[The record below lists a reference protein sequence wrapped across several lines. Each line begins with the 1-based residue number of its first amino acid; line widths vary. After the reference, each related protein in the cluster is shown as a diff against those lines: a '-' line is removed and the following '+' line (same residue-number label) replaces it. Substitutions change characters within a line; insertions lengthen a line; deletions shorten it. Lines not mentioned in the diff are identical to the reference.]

1 MQDKKDKTNQARTL
15 FSECSEEEKNKTISF
30 LLGDRE
36 AFEEPVI
43 HITSY
48 PSFVYF
54 SNIFLKSTYVTCDV
68 FGRLSHF
75 FNIS

>member
-36 AFEEPVI
+36 AFEEPV
-43 HITSY
+43 
-48 PSFVYF
+48 
-54 SNIFLKSTYVTCDV
+54 
-68 FGRLSHF
+68 SHKLCLLPERR
-75 FNIS
+75 